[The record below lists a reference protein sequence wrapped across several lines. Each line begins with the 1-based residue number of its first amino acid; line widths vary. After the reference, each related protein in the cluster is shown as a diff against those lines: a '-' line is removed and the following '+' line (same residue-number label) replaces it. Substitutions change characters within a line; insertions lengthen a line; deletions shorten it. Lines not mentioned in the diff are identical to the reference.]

1 MADELNFKVPIKLN
15 SFGETIRRIEAERLA
30 EAQAAIADGWTE
42 EDHPAECCPPE
53 TKPPQPKRSGR
64 SIEEIERLRRKAE
77 NKAKWWADAANRAQA
92 ELDRRDASRPQFDH
106 GMLNMPVAPRAR
118 EASAGDRIWRDME
131 YRKQRAEHFRHLEK
145 KYAAQLEKKAK

>member
-1 MADELNFKVPIKLN
+1 MNLN

-30 EAQAAIADGWTE
+30 EAQKAIGAGWTE
-42 EDHPAECCPPE
+42 ADHPAKCCPPE
-53 TKPPQPKRSGR
+53 AKTPQPKRSGR

-77 NKAKWWADAANRAQA
+77 NKAKWWADAATRAQA

-118 EASAGDRIWRDME
+118 EANSGDRIWRDME

-145 KYAAQLEKKAK
+145 KYAAQLERLSK